1 MACTVTPEGPAPPAR
16 AGLPGRRLGGVLP
29 PRVGPKGVQV
39 WKAVWS
45 EGSALR
51 GPVGWGGGHFV
62 WALGSLCLMPS
73 PALEGARSSHT
84 GRR

>member
-51 GPVGWGGGHFV
+51 GPVGWGGG
-62 WALGSLCLMPS
+62 ALRVGTGVTLPHALPS
-73 PALEGARSSHT
+73 PRGS
-84 GRR
+84 